1 MQITEDLSNTEESAD
16 VLDVIYD
23 VALDP
28 ERYDEL
34 SDAWAD
40 RLWPQIAAGGAAEL
54 ENRVSAHIFRAEKIL
69 DRIST
74 HPEDAEIPEIARYV

>member
-1 MQITEDLSNTEESAD
+1 MQITDDLSNTEGSVD

-28 ERYDEL
+28 ERYDDL

-40 RLWPQIAAGGAAEL
+40 RLWPQIAAGGGRSGTAIAGESIIAADRKSGLEL
-54 ENRVSAHIFRAEKIL
+54 
-69 DRIST
+69 
-74 HPEDAEIPEIARYV
+74 